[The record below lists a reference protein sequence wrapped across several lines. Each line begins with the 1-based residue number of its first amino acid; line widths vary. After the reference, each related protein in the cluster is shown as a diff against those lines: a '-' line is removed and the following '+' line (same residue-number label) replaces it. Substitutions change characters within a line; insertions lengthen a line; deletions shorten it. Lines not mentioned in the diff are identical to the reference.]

1 MRAKVAEHATL
12 FYSDGAVV
20 WDDYLNHRQFAISE
34 TAELLCRKFTGF
46 TDVDELLAP
55 LAEGDQVALRKVIE
69 ELLEAGVLI
78 VEGSPEHE
86 RERRLLAGWRDWGT
100 SARHFHFAS
109 RTLADAPYQGTEEH
123 DAVLDAKLAAE
134 PPPAPF
140 RRLGRTAVL
149 LPRLDGT
156 SRWASEGL
164 LDVLLARRTTR
175 GFGPGPMS
183 LTRVAELLAVLAGPS
198 PARPR
203 IGRSGTVFKTSPS
216 GGGRHPVELYAHV
229 GVASTGGGDQ
239 AVEALE
245 PGWYHYDGLAHA
257 LEPIGVTWGPAE
269 MTAAAGDQDWV
280 GQAPLVLAYTG
291 VLERTRWRYD
301 TSRAYRVVQ
310 MDVGHLSQTA
320 YLVATAMGFGIGFT
334 AALRDELVEQAL
346 GCDAYHEV
354 VLGLS
359 ALGPLPE

>member
-20 WDDYLNHRQFAISE
+20 WDDYLHHRQFAMSE
-34 TAELLCRKFTGF
+34 TAELLCRKFTEF

-55 LAEGDQVALRKVIE
+55 LAEGDRAALRKVFD
-69 ELLEAGVLI
+69 ELVEAGVLI
-78 VEGSPEHE
+78 VEGSPQHE
-86 RERRLLAGWRDWGT
+86 EECRLLAAWREWGN

-109 RTLADAPYQGTEEH
+109 RTLADAPYQGSEEH
-123 DAVLDAKLAAE
+123 DAVLDAKLTAK

-140 RRLGRTAVL
+140 RSLGRTAVL

-156 SRWASEGL
+156 SRWAAAGL

-175 GFGPGPMS
+175 EFGPGSLS
-183 LTRVAELLAVLAGPS
+183 LTRVAELLAVLGGPS
-198 PARPR
+198 PVRSR

-229 GVASTGGGDQ
+229 GVATAGGDRT
-239 AVEALE
+239 VEGLE

-257 LEPIGVTWGPAE
+257 LEPIGVTWGPDE
-269 MTAAAGDQDWV
+269 LTAAAGDQDWV

>member
-12 FYSDGAVV
+12 FYQDGAVV
-20 WDDYLNHRQFAISE
+20 WDDYLHHRQFAISE
-34 TAELLCRKFTGF
+34 TAELLCRKFTEF
-46 TDVDELLAP
+46 TDVDEMLAP
-55 LAEGDQVALRKVIE
+55 LAEPDRVALRGVLD
-69 ELLEAGVLI
+69 ELVEAGVLI

-109 RTLADAPYQGTEEH
+109 RTLADAPYQASAEH
-123 DAVLDAKLAAE
+123 DAALDAKLVAE

-140 RRLGRTAVL
+140 RSLGRTAVL
-149 LPRLDGT
+149 LPRLDG
-156 SRWASEGL
+156 SSKWAGAGL
-164 LDVLLARRTTR
+164 LDVLLSRRTTR
-175 GFGPGPMS
+175 EFGPGPLP
-183 LTRVAELLAVLAGPS
+183 LTKVAELLAVLGGPS
-198 PARPR
+198 PVRSR

-229 GVASTGGGDQ
+229 RGV
-239 AVEALE
+239 EPLE
-245 PGWYHYDGLAHA
+245 HGWYHYNGLAHA
-257 LEPIGVTWGPAE
+257 LEPIGVTWTPAE
-269 MTAAAGDQDWV
+269 MAAAAGDQEWV

>member
-1 MRAKVAEHATL
+1 VRAKVAEHATL
-12 FYSDGAVV
+12 FYQDGAVV
-20 WDDYLNHRQFAISE
+20 WDDYLHHRQFAISE
-34 TAELLCRKFTGF
+34 TAELLCRKFTRF
-46 TDVDELLAP
+46 TDVEQLLAP
-55 LAEGDQVALRKVIE
+55 LPEDDRVALRKVLD
-69 ELLEAGVLI
+69 ELVEAGVLI
-78 VEGSPEHE
+78 VEGSPRHDE
-86 RERRLLAGWRDWGT
+86 ERRLLAGWSAWGP

-109 RTLADAPYQGTEEH
+109 RTLADAPFQGSEEH
-123 DAVLDAKLAAE
+123 DAVLDAKLAAA

-140 RRLGRTAVL
+140 RSLGRTAVL
-149 LPRLDGT
+149 LPPLMG
-156 SRWASEGL
+156 SPKWASAGL

-175 GFGPGPMS
+175 EFGAADLS
-183 LTRVAELLAVLAGPS
+183 LTRVAELLGVLAGPS
-198 PARPR
+198 PVRPR

-216 GGGRHPVELYAHV
+216 GGGRHPVEVYAHV
-229 GVASTGGGDQ
+229 RG
-239 AVEALE
+239 VEALE
-245 PGWYHYDGLAHA
+245 PGWYHYDGRAHA
-257 LEPIGVTWGPAE
+257 LEPIGVAWGPAE
-269 MTAAAGDQDWV
+269 MAAAAGDQEWV

>member
-12 FYSDGAVV
+12 FYQDGAVV
-20 WDDYLNHRQFAISE
+20 WDDYLHHRQFAISE
-34 TAELLCRKFTGF
+34 TAELLCRKFTRF

-55 LAEGDQVALRKVIE
+55 LPEADRAALRKVLD
-69 ELLEAGVLI
+69 ELVVAGVLI
-78 VEGSPEHE
+78 VEGSPQHE
-86 RERRLLAGWRDWGT
+86 EERRLLAAWREWGA

-109 RTLADAPYQGTEEH
+109 RTLADAPYQRAEEH
-123 DAVLDAKLAAE
+123 DAVLDAKLTAA

-140 RRLGRTAVL
+140 RSLGRTAVL
-149 LPRLDGT
+149 LPPLAGG
-156 SRWASEGL
+156 SPKWAEAGL
-164 LDVLLARRTTR
+164 LDVLLSRRTTR
-175 GFGPGPMS
+175 EFGPGALS
-183 LTRVAELLAVLAGPS
+183 LTRVGELLAVLAGPS

-229 GVASTGGGDQ
+229 RR
-239 AVEALE
+239 VEALE

-257 LEPIGVTWGPAE
+257 LEPIGVTWGPEE
-269 MTAAAGDQDWV
+269 MTAAAGDQEWV

-334 AALRDELVEQAL
+334 AALRDQLLEQAL

>member
-12 FYSDGAVV
+12 FYQDGAVV
-20 WDDYLNHRQFAISE
+20 WDDYLHHRQFAISE
-34 TAELLCRKFTGF
+34 TAELLCRKFTEF
-46 TDVDELLAP
+46 TDVEALLAP
-55 LAEGDQVALRKVIE
+55 LGEADRVALRKVLD
-69 ELLEAGVLI
+69 ELIEAGVLI
-78 VEGSPEHE
+78 VEGSPRHDE
-86 RERRLLAGWRDWGT
+86 ERRLLAGWRAWGP

-109 RTLADAPYQGTEEH
+109 RTLADASFQGSEEH
-123 DAVLDAKLAAE
+123 DAVLDAKLAAA

-140 RRLGRTAVL
+140 RSLGRTAVL
-149 LPRLDGT
+149 LPPLEG
-156 SRWASEGL
+156 SPKWASAGL

-175 GFGPGPMS
+175 EFGASALS
-183 LTRVAELLAVLAGPS
+183 LTRVSELLGVLAGPS
-198 PARPR
+198 PVRSR

-216 GGGRHPVELYAHV
+216 GGGRHPVEVYAHV
-229 GVASTGGGDQ
+229 RG
-239 AVEALE
+239 VEALE

-257 LEPIGVTWGPAE
+257 LEPIGVAWGPDE
-269 MTAAAGDQDWV
+269 MAAAAGDQDWV

-334 AALRDELVEQAL
+334 AALRDELVERAL

>member
-20 WDDYLNHRQFAISE
+20 WDDYLHHRQFAISE
-34 TAELLCRKFTGF
+34 TAELLCRKFTEF
-46 TDVDELLAP
+46 TDVDALLAP
-55 LAEGDQVALRKVIE
+55 LAEEDRAALRKVLD
-69 ELLEAGVLI
+69 ELVEAGVLI
-78 VEGSPEHE
+78 VEGSARHE
-86 RERRLLAGWRDWGT
+86 EERRLLAAWRDWGA

-109 RTLADAPYQGTEEH
+109 RTLADAPYQASDEH
-123 DAVLDAKLAAE
+123 DAVLDAKLTAA

-140 RRLGRTAVL
+140 RSLGRTAVL
-149 LPRLDGT
+149 LPPLRGG
-156 SRWASEGL
+156 SPKWADAGL
-164 LDVLLARRTTR
+164 LDVLLSRRTTR
-175 GFGPGPMS
+175 EFGPGPLS

-216 GGGRHPVELYAHV
+216 GGGRHPVEVYAHV
-229 GVASTGGGDQ
+229 R

-245 PGWYHYDGLAHA
+245 PGWYHYDGRAHA
-257 LEPIGVTWGPAE
+257 LEPIGSAWSPEE
-269 MTAAAGDQDWV
+269 MTAAAGDQEWV

-334 AALRDELVEQAL
+334 AALRDELLEQAL
-346 GCDAYHEV
+346 DCDAYHEV

>member
-12 FYSDGAVV
+12 FYADGAVV
-20 WDDYLNHRQFAISE
+20 WDDYLHHRQFAISE
-34 TAELLCRKFTGF
+34 TAELLCRKFTEF
-46 TDVDELLAP
+46 TDVDALLAP
-55 LAEGDQVALRKVIE
+55 LAEADRAALRKVLD
-69 ELLEAGVLI
+69 ELVEAGVLI

-86 RERRLLAGWRDWGT
+86 EERRLLAAWGEWGT
-100 SARHFHFAS
+100 AARHFHFAS
-109 RTLADAPYQGTEEH
+109 RTLADAPYQRSEEH
-123 DAVLDAKLAAE
+123 DALLDAKLAAE

-140 RRLGRTAVL
+140 RSLGRTAVL

-156 SRWASEGL
+156 AKWAREGL
-164 LDVLLARRTTR
+164 LDVLLSRRTTR
-175 GFGPGPMS
+175 EFGPGPLP
-183 LTRVAELLAVLAGPS
+183 LTKVAELLAVLSGPS
-198 PARPR
+198 PVRSR

-229 GVASTGGGDQ
+229 RS
-239 AVEALE
+239 VEALE

-257 LEPIGVTWGPAE
+257 LEPVGVTWGPAE
-269 MTAAAGDQDWV
+269 MAAAAGDQDWV
-280 GQAPLVLAYTG
+280 GRAPLVLAYTG

>member
-1 MRAKVAEHATL
+1 VRAKVAEHATL
-12 FYSDGAVV
+12 FYENGAVV
-20 WDDYLNHRQFAISE
+20 WDDYLHHRQFAISE
-34 TAELLCRKFTGF
+34 TAELLCRKFTEF
-46 TDVDELLAP
+46 TDVDEMLAP
-55 LAEGDQVALRKVIE
+55 LAEADRAALRKVLD
-69 ELLEAGVLI
+69 ELVEAGVLI

-109 RTLADAPYQGTEEH
+109 RTLADAPYQGSEEH

-140 RRLGRTAVL
+140 RSLGRTAVL
-149 LPRLDGT
+149 LPSLQG
-156 SRWASEGL
+156 SPRWAETGL
-164 LDVLLARRTTR
+164 LDVLLTRRTTR
-175 GFGPGPMS
+175 EFGAGSLS

-229 GVASTGGGDQ
+229 R

-245 PGWYHYDGLAHA
+245 PGWYHYDGHAHA
-257 LEPIGVTWGPAE
+257 LEPIGVTWSPAE
-269 MTAAAGDQDWV
+269 LTAAAGDQEWV

-291 VLERTRWRYD
+291 VLERTKWRYD

>member
-12 FYSDGAVV
+12 FYADGAVV
-20 WDDYLNHRQFAISE
+20 WDDYLHHRQFAISE
-34 TAELLCRKFTGF
+34 TAELLCRKFTEF

-55 LAEGDQVALRKVIE
+55 LAEGDRAALRKVLD
-69 ELLEAGVLI
+69 ELVEAGVLI
-78 VEGSPEHE
+78 VEGSPAHE
-86 RERRLLAGWRDWGT
+86 EERRLLAAWGEWGT

-109 RTLADAPYQGTEEH
+109 RTLADAPYQRSEEH
-123 DAVLDAKLAAE
+123 DALLDAKLTAE

-140 RRLGRTAVL
+140 RSLGRTAVL

-156 SRWASEGL
+156 GKWAREGL
-164 LDVLLARRTTR
+164 LDVLLSRRTTR
-175 GFGPGPMS
+175 EFGPGPLP
-183 LTRVAELLAVLAGPS
+183 LTKVAELLAVLGGPS
-198 PARPR
+198 PVRSR

-229 GVASTGGGDQ
+229 R

-280 GQAPLVLAYTG
+280 GCAPLVLAYTG

>member
-1 MRAKVAEHATL
+1 VRAKVAEHATL
-12 FYSDGAVV
+12 FYADGAVV
-20 WDDYLNHRQFAISE
+20 WDDYLHHRQFAISE
-34 TAELLCRKFTGF
+34 TAELLCRKFTRF
-46 TDVDELLAP
+46 TDVDALLAP
-55 LAEGDQVALRKVIE
+55 LAEADRAALRKVLD
-69 ELLEAGVLI
+69 ELVDAGVLI
-78 VEGSPEHE
+78 VEGSPEHDE
-86 RERRLLAGWRDWGT
+86 ERRLLAAWGDWGP

-109 RTLADAPYQGTEEH
+109 RTLADAPFQPSEDH
-123 DAVLDAKLAAE
+123 DAVLDAKLDAQ

-140 RRLGRTAVL
+140 RSLGRTAVL

-156 SRWASEGL
+156 SKWSSAGL

-175 GFGPGPMS
+175 EFGPGTLS
-183 LTRVAELLAVLAGPS
+183 LTRVAELLAVLGGPS
-198 PARPR
+198 PVRSR

-229 GVASTGGGDQ
+229 RG
-239 AVEALE
+239 VEALE

>member
-12 FYSDGAVV
+12 FYQDGAVV
-20 WDDYLNHRQFAISE
+20 WDDYLHHRQFAISE
-34 TAELLCRKFTGF
+34 TAELLCRKFTEF
-46 TDVDELLAP
+46 TDVDALLGP
-55 LAEGDQVALRKVIE
+55 LGEEDRAALRKVLD
-69 ELLEAGVLI
+69 ELVDAGVLI
-78 VEGSPEHE
+78 VEGSPQHE
-86 RERRLLAGWRDWGT
+86 EERRLLDGWRSWGV

-109 RTLADAPYQGTEEH
+109 RTLADAPYQGSDEH
-123 DAVLDAKLAAE
+123 DAVLDAKLATS
-134 PPPAPF
+134 PPPPPF
-140 RRLGRTAVL
+140 RRLGGDAVP
-149 LPRLDGT
+149 LPPLPEQPG
-156 SRWASEGL
+156 WAGSGL
-164 LDVLLARRTTR
+164 FDVLLERRTTR
-175 GFGPGPMS
+175 EFGTSGVP
-183 LTRVAELLAVLAGPS
+183 LDRVGELLAVLAGPS
-198 PARPR
+198 PARSR

-216 GGGRHPVELYAHV
+216 GGGRHPVELYAHARDV
-229 GVASTGGGDQ
+229 PG
-239 AVEALE
+239 LE

-257 LEPIGVTWGPAE
+257 LEPVGVRWAPAE
-269 MTAAAGDQDWV
+269 MAAAAGDQDWV

-320 YLVATAMGFGIGFT
+320 YLVATAMGLGIGFT

-346 GCDAYHEV
+346 DCDAYHEV

>member
-12 FYSDGAVV
+12 FYADGAVV
-20 WDDYLNHRQFAISE
+20 WDDYLHHRQFAISE
-34 TAELLCRKFTGF
+34 TAELLCRKFTEF

-55 LAEGDQVALRKVIE
+55 LAEDDRAALRKVLD
-69 ELLEAGVLI
+69 ELVEAGVLI
-78 VEGSPEHE
+78 VEGSPAHE
-86 RERRLLAGWRDWGT
+86 EERRLLAAWGTWGT

-109 RTLADAPYQGTEEH
+109 RTLADAPYQGSEEH
-123 DAVLDAKLAAE
+123 DALLDAKLTAE

-140 RRLGRTAVL
+140 RSLGRTAVL

-156 SRWASEGL
+156 AKWAGAGL
-164 LDVLLARRTTR
+164 LDVLLSRRTTR
-175 GFGPGPMS
+175 EFGSGPLP
-183 LTRVAELLAVLAGPS
+183 LTKVAELLAVLGGPS
-198 PARPR
+198 PVRSR

-229 GVASTGGGDQ
+229 R

-257 LEPIGVTWGPAE
+257 LEPIGVTWGPDE

-280 GQAPLVLAYTG
+280 GRAPLVLAYTG

>member
-1 MRAKVAEHATL
+1 MRVKVAEHATL

-20 WDDYLNHRQFAISE
+20 WDDYLHHRQFAISE
-34 TAELLCRKFTGF
+34 TAELLCRKFTAF

-55 LAEGDQVALRKVIE
+55 LAEADRAALRQVLD
-69 ELLEAGVLI
+69 ELVEAGVLI
-78 VEGSPEHE
+78 VEGSPAHE
-86 RERRLLAGWRDWGT
+86 EERRLLAGWRDWGA

-109 RTLADAPYQGTEEH
+109 RTLADAPYQGSEEH
-123 DAVLDAKLAAE
+123 DALLDAKLAAA
-134 PPPAPF
+134 PPPKPF
-140 RRLGRTAVL
+140 RSLGRTAVL

-156 SRWASEGL
+156 GKWASEGL

-175 GFGPGPMS
+175 GFGPGPLP
-183 LTRVAELLAVLAGPS
+183 LTRVAELLAVLGGPS
-198 PARPR
+198 PARSR

-229 GVASTGGGDQ
+229 RS
-239 AVEALE
+239 VEALE

-257 LEPIGVTWGPAE
+257 LEPIGVTWGPDE
-269 MTAAAGDQDWV
+269 MTAAAGDQEWV

-334 AALRDELVEQAL
+334 AALRDELVEHAL